1 MSDFAELLVINA
13 RVKTFDAGRPSAEAI
28 AISGGRIIRTGSA
41 LELEGLKGP
50 DTRIIDAG
58 GGSVLPG
65 FSENH
70 MHIFSGS
77 AELDHLQLA
86 GVSGMEALK
95 AAFAA
100 YSTEKPQDKV
110 LYAQGADYTLLGTG
124 VAVTRHHLDE
134 ILRNRPFA
142 IFAHDHHTAWANTMA
157 LEMSGLLHGGTVPPG
172 NEIVMG
178 ADGLASGELREME
191 AFNPLL
197 TLSGFDRFRQG
208 LATGLEP
215 DPYPDEATFRID
227 MDVMRRG
234 LDYCARHGI
243 TSIHNM
249 DGNRYQL
256 ELLEAVLKEDGSLP
270 CRIKVP
276 FHFKPFMSLDMLDRA
291 TEMTERFNNEYITS
305 GLVKF
310 FYDGVI
316 DSGTAVMVEPF
327 ADDGGNGEPLFNEEH
342 FRAAVAEADR
352 RGLQIAVHSIGDGAV
367 RAVLDAFE
375 AARRQNG
382 PRDSRHRIEHIEVI
396 HPDDIKRFAE
406 LGVIAS
412 MQPPHPPMAMGLPME
427 PTCTKIGRERWRY
440 SYAWRTLKDAGAHIP
455 FASDWPVSPICPIR
469 GIEAAVNRKP
479 WGAEDI
485 DQSFSLEEAI
495 AGYTVEGA
503 YAEFA
508 EDRKGRIMP
517 GYLADLVILSGD
529 IEAVPEDQIHTLS
542 ARATVIGGSI
552 GFSDGIHGEKQ

>member
-1 MSDFAELLVINA
+1 MSDIAETIILNG
-13 RVKTFDAGRPSAEAI
+13 RVKTFDPAQPTAEAV
-28 AISGGRIIRTGSA
+28 AVGGGRILKVGSRQEVES
-41 LELEGLKGP
+41 LRGP
-50 DTRIIDAG
+50 ETRIIDAA

-86 GVSGMEALK
+86 GISGMEALK
-95 AAFAA
+95 EKIAAFSA
-100 YSTEKPQDKV
+100 EKPDEMV

-124 VAVTRHHLDE
+124 VAITRHHLDE
-134 ILRNRPFA
+134 MSPERPLV
-142 IFAHDHHTAWANTMA
+142 IFAHDHHTAWANTRA
-157 LEMSGLLHGGTVPPG
+157 LEMSGLLHGGEVPPG
-172 NEIVMG
+172 NEIVMA

-197 TLSGFDRFRQG
+197 TISGFDRFRQG

-215 DPYPDEATFRID
+215 DPYPDEATFRYD

-243 TSIHNM
+243 TTILNM

-256 ELLEAVLKEDGSLP
+256 ELLDAVLKEDGSLP

-276 FHFKPFMSLDMLDRA
+276 FHYKPFMALDMLERA
-291 TEMTERFNNEYITS
+291 SEMTERFNNDYIS
-305 GLVKF
+305 CGLVKF

-327 ADDGGNGEPLFNEEH
+327 ADDGGNGEPLFTEEH
-342 FRAAVAEADR
+342 FREAVIEADR
-352 RGLQIAVHSIGDGAV
+352 RGLQIAVHAIGDGAV
-367 RAVLDAFE
+367 RAVLDAYE
-375 AARRQNG
+375 AARKANG
-382 PRDSRHRIEHIEVI
+382 PRDSRHRIEHIEVV

-412 MQPPHPPMAMGLPME
+412 MQPPHPPGAMGLPME
-427 PTCTKIGRERWRY
+427 PTVSKIGRDRWRY

-455 FASDWPVSPICPIR
+455 FASDWPVSPICAIR

-479 WGAEDI
+479 WGPEDV
-485 DQSFSLEEAI
+485 DHHFTLDEAI

-508 EDRKGRIMP
+508 EDRKGRIKP
-517 GYLADLVILSGD
+517 GYMADLVILSGD
-529 IEAVPEDQIHTLS
+529 IEAVSPEEIHTLA
-542 ARATVIGGSI
+542 ARATLIGGSI
-552 GFSDGIHGEKQ
+552 GFSDVPDWKKQ

>member
-1 MSDFAELLVINA
+1 MNDHADLIIING
-13 RVKTFDAGRPSAEAI
+13 RVKTFDPDRPSAEAV
-28 AISGGRIIRTGSA
+28 AVRNGRVLKAGSRA
-41 LELEGLKGP
+41 EIEALKGAA
-50 DTRIIDAG
+50 TEVIDAG

-86 GVSGMEALK
+86 GISGMVALK
-95 AAFAA
+95 AAVADYAA
-100 YSTEKPQDKV
+100 GKPDEAV

-124 VAVTRHHLDE
+124 VIVTRHHLDE
-134 ILRNRPFA
+134 MSPQRPLV
-142 IFAHDHHTAWANTMA
+142 IFAHDHHTAWANTRALDMA
-157 LEMSGLLHGGTVPPG
+157 GLLHGGDVPPG
-172 NEIVMG
+172 NEIVMA

-197 TLSGFDRFRQG
+197 ALAGFDRFRQG

-215 DPYPDEATFRID
+215 DPYPDEATFRSD
-227 MDVMRRG
+227 MEVMRRG

-243 TSIHNM
+243 TSIQNM

-256 ELLEAVLKEDGSLP
+256 ELLDAILKEDGTLP

-276 FHFKPFMSLDMLDRA
+276 FHFKPFMALSMLDRA
-291 TEMTERFNNEYITS
+291 SEMAERFDNDFITS
-305 GLVKF
+305 GMVKLF
-310 FYDGVI
+310 HDGVI
-316 DSGTAVMVEPF
+316 DSGTAVMVEPY
-327 ADDGGNGEPLFNEEH
+327 ADDGGNGEPLFAEEH
-342 FRAAVAEADR
+342 FRAAVVEADR
-352 RGLQIAVHSIGDGAV
+352 RGLQIAVHAIGDGAV

-375 AARRQNG
+375 EARRLNG

-396 HPDDIKRFAE
+396 HPYDIGRFAE

-412 MQPPHPPMAMGLPME
+412 MQPPHPPGAMGLPME
-427 PTCTKIGRERWRY
+427 PTVSKIGRDRWRY
-440 SYAWRTLKDAGAHIP
+440 SYAWRTLKNAGAHIP

-469 GIEAAVNRKP
+469 GIEAAVTRKP
-479 WGAEDI
+479 WGPEDL

-495 AGYTVEGA
+495 AAYTVEGA

-508 EDRKGRIMP
+508 EDRKGRLKP
-517 GYLADLVILSGD
+517 GFLADLVILSGD
-529 IEAVPEDQIHTLS
+529 IEALPQDRIHTLS
-542 ARATVIGGSI
+542 ATGTVVGGVYRS
-552 GFSDGIHGEKQ
+552 FRSD

>member
-1 MSDFAELLVINA
+1 MTEIADILVVNA
-13 RVKTFDAGRPSAEAI
+13 RVKTMDPNHPQAEAI
-28 AISGGRIIRTGSA
+28 AIIGGKIAAVGSEP
-41 LELEGLKGP
+41 ELDALKGP
-50 DTRIIDAG
+50 NTRVIDAG
-58 GGSVLPG
+58 GGTVLPG
-65 FSENH
+65 FSESH

-86 GVSGMEALK
+86 GVTGFEPLQQAVHAY
-95 AAFAA
+95 AAAR
-100 YSTEKPQDKV
+100 PDDVV
-110 LYAQGADYTLLGTG
+110 LYAQGADYTLLGAG
-124 VAVTRHHLDE
+124 VPVTRQDLDR
-134 ILRNRPFA
+134 IVADRPLV
-142 IFAHDHHTAWANTMA
+142 IFAHDHHTAWANTVA
-157 LEMSGLLHGGTVPPG
+157 LEKSGLLHGAEVPPG

-178 ADGLASGELREME
+178 ADGLAAGELREME

-197 TLSGFDRFRQG
+197 TISGFDRFRQG

-215 DPYPDEATFRID
+215 DPYPDAETFRYD
-227 MDVMRRG
+227 MNVMRRG
-234 LDYCARHGI
+234 LEYCAAHGI

-276 FHFKPFMSLDMLDRA
+276 FHFKPWMELSMLDRA
-291 TEMTERFNNEYITS
+291 TEMTARFNNAFLSS

-316 DSGTAVMVEPF
+316 DSGTAVMVEPY
-327 ADDGGNGEPLFNEEH
+327 ADDGGNGDPLFKEEH
-342 FRAAVAEADR
+342 FQAAVIEADR

-367 RAVLDAFE
+367 RAVLNAFE
-375 AARRQNG
+375 AARKANG

-396 HPDDIKRFAE
+396 HPDDIDRFAE

-412 MQPPHPPMAMGLPME
+412 MQPPHPPGAMGLPLE
-427 PTCTKIGRERWRY
+427 PTVSKIGSHRWKY
-440 SYAWRTLKDAGAHIP
+440 SYAWRTMKEAGAHVV
-455 FASDWPVSPICPIR
+455 FASDWPVSPISPVL

-479 WGAEDI
+479 WSADDI
-485 DQSFSLEEAI
+485 DHQFTLEEAI

-508 EDRKGRIMP
+508 EDRKGCIKP
-517 GYLADLVILSGD
+517 GFLADLVFLNGD
-529 IEAVPEDQIHTLS
+529 IDAVPADGIHSLSVIRTL
-542 ARATVIGGSI
+542 IGGNT
-552 GFSDGIHGEKQ
+552 GFSDTSVR

>member
-1 MSDFAELLVINA
+1 MAGTAETILINA
-13 RVKTFDAGRPSAEAI
+13 RVKTFDPARPAAEAV
-28 AISGGRIIRTGSA
+28 AIGDGRILAVGSRVEIEA
-41 LELEGLKGP
+41 LKGS

-58 GGSVLPG
+58 GASVLPG

-86 GVSGMEALK
+86 GVKGMEALT
-95 AAFAA
+95 AAVHRFAA
-100 YSTEKPQDKV
+100 EKPDEKV
-110 LYAQGADYTLLGTG
+110 LYAQGYDYAPLYPG
-124 VAVTRHHLDE
+124 VPVNRHHLDAV
-134 ILRNRPFA
+134 LKDRPLV

-157 LEMSGLLHGGTVPPG
+157 LEMAGLLHGGTVPPG

-178 ADGLASGELREME
+178 PDGLASGELREME

-197 TLSGFDRFRQG
+197 TMSGFDRFRQG
-208 LATGLEP
+208 LASGLEP
-215 DPYPDEATFRID
+215 DPYPDEETFRYD

-243 TSIHNM
+243 TSIQNM

-270 CRIKVP
+270 CRIKIP
-276 FHFKPFMSLDMLDRA
+276 FHYKPFMTLDMLDRA
-291 TEMTERFNNEYITS
+291 SEMAERFNGEYITS

-316 DSGTAVMVEPF
+316 DSGTAVMLEPF
-327 ADDGGNGEPLFNEEH
+327 ADDGGNGEPLFTEEH

-375 AARRQNG
+375 NARGLNG

-396 HPDDIKRFAE
+396 HPDDVKRFAE

-412 MQPPHPPMAMGLPME
+412 MQPPHPPGAMGLPLE
-427 PTCTKIGRERWRY
+427 PTLTKIGKARWDY

-469 GIEAAVNRKP
+469 GIEAAVIRKP
-479 WGAEDI
+479 WSEDGI
-485 DQSFSLEEAI
+485 DQSFSLDEAI

-508 EDRKGRIMP
+508 EDRKGRIKP

-529 IEAVPEDQIHTLS
+529 IEAVAEDQIHTLS
-542 ARATVIGGSI
+542 SVATIIGGKYRNFRSV
-552 GFSDGIHGEKQ
+552 

>member
-1 MSDFAELLVINA
+1 MADHADLIVINA
-13 RVKTFDAGRPSAEAI
+13 RVRTMDTDRPVAEAI
-28 AISGGRIIRTGSA
+28 AIRNGRILRVGNRAEIEA
-41 LELEGLKGP
+41 LKDDG
-50 DTRIIDAG
+50 TQVMDAG

-86 GVSGMEALK
+86 GLSGEEALTERIR
-95 AAFAA
+95 AFSA
-100 YSTEKPQDKV
+100 ERPDEKV

-124 VAVTRHHLDE
+124 VAVTRQDLDR
-134 ILRNRPFA
+134 IMPDRPLV
-142 IFAHDHHTAWANTMA
+142 IFAHDHHTAWANTQA
-157 LEMSGLLHGGTVPPG
+157 LEMAGLLHGGSVPPG
-172 NEIVMG
+172 NEIVMA
-178 ADGLASGELREME
+178 ADGTASGELREME

-197 TLSGFDRFRQG
+197 VISGFDRYRQG

-215 DPYPDEATFRID
+215 DPYPDEETFRRD

-234 LDYCARHGI
+234 LNYCAAHGI
-243 TSIHNM
+243 TSIQNM

-256 ELLEAVLKEDGSLP
+256 ELLEAVLKEDGFLP

-276 FHFKPFMSLDMLDRA
+276 FHFKPFMELSMLERA
-291 TEMTERFNNEYITS
+291 SEMTARFDNEYLSS

-310 FYDGVI
+310 FHDGVI
-316 DSGTAVMVEPF
+316 DSGTAVMIEPY
-327 ADDGGNGEPLFNEEH
+327 ADDGGNGEPLFSEEK
-342 FRAAVAEADR
+342 FRAAVIEADR

-367 RAVLDAFE
+367 RAVLDAYQ
-375 AARRQNG
+375 AAREANG

-396 HPDDIKRFAE
+396 HPDDIGRFAE

-412 MQPPHPPMAMGLPME
+412 MQPPHPPGAMGLPLE
-427 PTCTKIGRERWRY
+427 PTVSKIGRHRWKY

-455 FASDWPVSPICPIR
+455 FASDWPVSPISPVL

-479 WGAEDI
+479 WGPEDV
-485 DQSFSLEEAI
+485 DQSFSLDEAI

-503 YAEFA
+503 YAEFR
-508 EDRKGRIMP
+508 EDEKGMIRP
-517 GYLADLVILSGD
+517 GYLADLVFLSGD
-529 IEAVPEDQIHTLS
+529 IDSTPPEAIHTLS
-542 ARATVIGGSI
+542 VKTTVIGGRI
-552 GFSDGIHGEKQ
+552 GFSDS

>member
-1 MSDFAELLVINA
+1 MSVHADLIVINA
-13 RVKTFDAGRPSAEAI
+13 RVKTMNPDQPQAEAI
-28 AISGGRIIRTGSA
+28 AIGDGRFLKVGSEA
-41 LELEGLKGP
+41 DILALKGP
-50 DTRIIDAG
+50 ATEIVDAG

-86 GVSGMEALK
+86 GVNGHEALS
-95 AAFAA
+95 AAVNAYAA
-100 YSTEKPQDKV
+100 EKPDELV

-124 VAVTRHHLDE
+124 VPVTRQALDQ
-134 ILRNRPFA
+134 IIADRPLA
-142 IFAHDHHTAWANTMA
+142 IFAHDHHTAWANTKA
-157 LEMSGLLHGGTVPPG
+157 LEMSGLLHGGEVPPG
-172 NEIVMG
+172 NEIVMA
-178 ADGLASGELREME
+178 ADGTAAGELREMQ
-191 AFNPLL
+191 AFGPLL
-197 TLSGFDRFRQG
+197 EISGFDRFRQG

-215 DPYPDEATFRID
+215 EPYPDDATFRYD
-227 MDVMRRG
+227 MQVMRRG
-234 LDYCARHGI
+234 LEYCAAHGI

-256 ELLEAVLKEDGSLP
+256 ELLDAILKEDGFLP

-276 FHFKPFMSLDMLDRA
+276 FHFKPFMDLSMLDRA
-291 TEMTERFNNEYITS
+291 TEMTTTFNNEYITS

-316 DSGTAVMVEPF
+316 DSGTAVMLEPY
-327 ADDGGNGEPLFNEEH
+327 ADDGGNGEPLFKEED
-342 FRAAVAEADR
+342 FQAAVIEADR

-367 RAVLDAFE
+367 RNVLNAFE
-375 AARRQNG
+375 AARKANG

-396 HPDDIKRFAE
+396 HADDVKRFAE

-412 MQPPHPPMAMGLPME
+412 MQPPHPPGAQGLPLE
-427 PTCTKIGRERWRY
+427 PTVSKIGRDRWHL

-455 FASDWPVSPICPIR
+455 FASDWPVSPISPVL

-479 WGAEDI
+479 WGPEDV
-485 DQSFSLEEAI
+485 DQSFSLDEAI
-495 AGYTVEGA
+495 AAYTAEGA

-508 EDRKGRIMP
+508 EDRKGQIKP
-517 GYLADLVILSGD
+517 GYHADLVFLSGD
-529 IEAVPEDQIHTLS
+529 IDAVAPEAIHTLS
-542 ARATVIGGSI
+542 VKGTLIGGKT
-552 GFSDGIHGEKQ
+552 GFSDTSDR